1 MSPSPSRT
9 PTRKA
14 LHERSDSQTNIRPA
28 VRLVPYTPP
37 RLSGGSDNLY
47 SRTPLPTL
55 PSHFLPPGT
64 GAAYP
69 GSALALEQSG
79 SDVSAELFPAKP
91 NATTPAS
98 GVTTPHQPQQGDHSR
113 PSTAN
118 STRSNP
124 RPKKRKHVALNPDNK
139 TFRVLDVDQHDDVQT
154 DGGVRSPSS
163 ITTFSSH
170 GRLSFDPPSIVAPS
184 RSPASCAHQSTA
196 ATTPDIPGRDSTTP
210 SSPDLISNSP
220 WNYRFVGGLR
230 KVPKTP
236 DLKQRAASSSEPL
249 SPPLPEISEDPKA
262 APDLSTKPSFHST
275 SSGSAASETTN
286 YKVYRSSPSPHEP
299 RIPPPSSSNS
309 DQQTIEQ
316 SYSGSQAEKYP
327 DIAPPSSSES
337 NYQILS
343 YSSPASSDIDL
354 LSENYQLHGDPSPSP
369 SHAAVSSPAG
379 PSYSRE
385 SLIVPPLQPRLR
397 RTTERFAYYKSRSRE
412 SLRSGSLTSI
422 SSVFSQEAAQ
432 AIIAGNPLAQHPVSS
447 SHTAP
452 NSWAP
457 SITLNPPRSHMQPYP
472 HQWSSQLSTVPSE
485 SDLGTDRDSRSWSDG
500 NGRRNSGFPSSHS
513 RQMASISSSL
523 RREES
528 HTRTNSLEPPQPI
541 YARSSPRLV
550 EDQDEYGDGIT
561 DMQDLRLRPSR
572 ARLSDFYSVISDTGR
587 TNTMRST
594 TSSRTNSLLSSSIPT
609 WARYFFIAILLSS
622 LIDQYQII
630 LREWREEVSWRTR
643 QLHGRD

>member
-1 MSPSPSRT
+1 MSPSPTRT

-14 LHERSDSQTNIRPA
+14 LHERSDSETNIRPA

-37 RLSGGSDNLY
+37 RLSGASDDLY

-55 PSHFLPPGT
+55 PSHFLPPATGT
-64 GAAYP
+64 AYP
-69 GSALALEQSG
+69 GSAFALEQSG

-91 NATTPAS
+91 QAPPGS

-124 RPKKRKHVALNPDNK
+124 RLKKRKHVALNPDNK
-139 TFRVLDVDQHDDVQT
+139 TFRVLDVDLQDEAQIE
-154 DGGVRSPSS
+154 GGVKSPSS
-163 ITTFSSH
+163 IASFSSH
-170 GRLSFDPPSIVAPS
+170 GRLSFDPPSIDAPS

-196 ATTPDIPGRDSTTP
+196 ATTPDIPGRESTTP

-236 DLKQRAASSSEPL
+236 DLKQKAVSSSELP
-249 SPPLPEISEDPKA
+249 PPLPEISEHPKA
-262 APDLSTKPSFHST
+262 VPDLSTKLSFQSA
-275 SSGSAASETTN
+275 SSDSAASEITN
-286 YKVYRSSPSPHEP
+286 YKVYRSSPSPYDP
-299 RIPPPSSSNS
+299 ALPPSSSRDS
-309 DQQTIEQ
+309 DQQMNEQ
-316 SYSGSQAEKYP
+316 SEKYP
-327 DIAPPSSSES
+327 DIAPRSSSES

-354 LSENYQLHGDPSPSP
+354 PSENYQLHGDPSPSP
-369 SHAAVSSPAG
+369 SYAAVSSPAG

-385 SLIVPPLQPRLR
+385 SLVVPPLQPRLKHS
-397 RTTERFAYYKSRSRE
+397 TERFGYYKSRSRE

-422 SSVFSQEAAQ
+422 SSVLSQEAAQ
-432 AIIAGNPLAQHPVSS
+432 ALLTRNPLSQHPITSS
-447 SHTAP
+447 QTAP
-452 NSWAP
+452 SSWAP
-457 SITLNPPRSHMQPYP
+457 SIVLNPPRSHMQANP

-485 SDLGTDRDSRSWSDG
+485 SDTGTDRDSRSWSDG

-513 RQMASISSSL
+513 RQMASISSSC
-523 RREES
+523 RREEGHS
-528 HTRTNSLEPPQPI
+528 RTNSLEPPQPI
-541 YARSSPRLV
+541 YMRSSPRLV

-609 WARYFFIAILLSS
+609 WARYFLHNSS
-622 LIDQYQII
+622 TTMPY
-630 LREWREEVSWRTR
+630 
-643 QLHGRD
+643 